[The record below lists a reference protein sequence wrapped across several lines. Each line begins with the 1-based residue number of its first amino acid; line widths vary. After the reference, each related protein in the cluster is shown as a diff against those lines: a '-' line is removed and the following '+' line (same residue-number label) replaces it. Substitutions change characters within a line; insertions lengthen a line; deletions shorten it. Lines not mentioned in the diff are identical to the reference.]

1 MKRLLLFFI
10 QVLLAANCFA
20 GHIAGGE
27 VYYKYLGPGS
37 TANTSS
43 YEISL
48 RLFREC
54 SAGGANTAPMPV
66 SVVMAI
72 YNNSSPYTQV
82 GSQITV
88 ARTSFQ
94 QLQLTTPNPC
104 INNPPSICYQVGVF
118 TFTKELPNSAGGYIA
133 MFQTCC
139 RTANID
145 NIQEQTFT
153 NAAGQSTTGE
163 GATYTGQIP
172 GTNSLPS
179 GTNSSPIFSLK
190 DTTLVCQFSPFKLD
204 FSATDPDAG
213 DSLSY
218 SFCSAYDRGVTT
230 GAADVNYTPPP
241 YNAVTYK
248 PGFTGTTPL
257 GPDVV
262 INPVTG
268 IISGIAPGAGRYVV
282 TVCIGEWRKG
292 QLISQHRK
300 DFTLIVS
307 NCTLAGAALKPSYV
321 TCNGTVLQFQNES
334 TNASINSY
342 LWDFGVPNLTTDTS
356 SSPTPSYDY
365 QKSGK
370 DSGTFTV
377 KLKVSTVNG
386 CLDSTTSQVKVYPG
400 FIPGFTV
407 TGTCFI
413 NSYLFSDTSKIKYG
427 SVISRRWDFG
437 DLTSSVDTASS
448 KDTAWKY
455 PAPTT
460 VQVKLIVGNN
470 IGCVDTVIRSITITD
485 KPTLSIPFRDTLI
498 CSIDTLALRV
508 NTSSGSVQWTPA
520 NGPNRLRILNSTSNA
535 PLVFPRDTTKYYV
548 TVNDNGCTNTDS
560 VTVNVLPFITVDAG
574 PDTGICRTDSFYL
587 KPVSDA
593 LQYVWS
599 ASTGETVS
607 PVKNPLIRPL
617 VNTRYYVIANLGKC
631 QSRDSVNVRVAP
643 YPAAAAGS
651 DMTIC
656 YGTRVQLNGTVTG
669 STFSWSPTA
678 SLINE
683 NTLTPVAG
691 PTRTTAYVLTATDT
705 IGCPK
710 PKTDTVIVTVIQ
722 PIRANAGNDTAAVP
736 NEPLQLNAS
745 GGTSYTWD
753 PASFLSDPTIAN
765 PIAVFDNTID
775 SITYTVRVSDGGC
788 SATDQVTVRVYKNGP
803 DILVPSGFTPNGD
816 GKNDVIRPALVGIS
830 KFNFFSIYNRW
841 GQLVF
846 TTNEVNKGWDG
857 NFSGVAQ
864 PAGTYVYQAQG
875 TDYRGKILFRKG
887 TVVLIR

>member
-1 MKRLLLFFI
+1 MTKPNSCYMKRFLYS
-10 QVLLAANCFA
+10 LAFTLIMLN
-20 GHIAGGE
+20 GYGKHITGGE
-27 VYYKYLGPGS
+27 IYYTYLGAS
-37 TANTSS
+37 TANPGKLS
-43 YEISL
+43 YKITLLLYKDTTVSGTGVASL
-48 RLFREC
+48 GY
-54 SAGGANTAPMPV
+54 AYPV
-66 SVVMAI
+66 SI
-72 YNNSSPYTQV
+72 FRGDNNQIVTT
-82 GSQITV
+82 ITV
-88 ARTSFQ
+88 TRTNYEYMNLSYY
-94 QLQLTTPNPC
+94 NPC
-104 INNPPSICYQVGVF
+104 LNVKPPVRFAVATYEQTVD
-118 TFTKELPNSAGGYIA
+118 LDPLDDGYIVSH
-133 MFQTCC
+133 QQCC
-139 RTANID
+139 RIDGIVNI
-145 NIQEQTFT
+145 NST
-153 NAAGQSTTGE
+153 NV
-163 GATYTGQIP
+163 GATYWVKIP
-172 GTNSLPS
+172 GKKDNPFAPNNSNAVFNKRDTILVCK
-179 GTNSSPIFSLK
+179 SSPISI
-190 DTTLVCQFSPFKLD
+190 D
-204 FSATDPDAG
+204 FSAVDPDN
-213 DSLSY
+213 DSLVYKFITGY
-218 SFCSAYDRGVTT
+218 SGASANNPIPTNS
-230 GAADVNYTPPP
+230 ANPP
-241 YNAVTYK
+241 YNPVTYF
-248 PGFTGTTPL
+248 GSYTPDF
-257 GPDVV
+257 PIDAQVT
-262 INPVTG
+262 INPKTGLVT
-268 IISGIAPGAGRYVV
+268 GIAPGTTGVYLMAVMVEEYRNGV
-282 TVCIGEWRKG
+282 K
-292 QLISQHRK
+292 ISEHRK
-300 DFTLIVS
+300 DFQISINDCSIT
-307 NCTLAGAALKPSYV
+307 GAALKPSYV
-321 TCNGTVLQFQNES
+321 TCNGTTLQFQNES
-334 TNASINSY
+334 TSSNINSY
-342 LWDFGVPNLTTDTS
+342 LWDFGVPTITSDTS
-356 SSPTPSYDY
+356 SSPTPTYDY
-365 QKSGK
+365 LKSGK
-370 DSGTFTV
+370 DSGTYTV
-377 KLKVSTVNG
+377 KLKVTAVGG
-386 CLDSTTSQVKVYPG
+386 CQDSATSLVKVYPG
-400 FIPGFTV
+400 FTPGFTV
-407 TGTCFI
+407 SGTCVL
-413 NSYLFSDTSKIKYG
+413 NSYNFSDTSKTKYG
-427 SVISRRWDFG
+427 TVISRYWDFG
-437 DLTSSVDTASS
+437 DLTSSADTAHAKDSS
-448 KDTAWKY
+448 WKY
-455 PAPTT
+455 PAATT
-460 VQVKLIVGNN
+460 VQVKLIVANN
-470 IGCVDTVIRSITITD
+470 VGCIDTVSKSVLIADR
-485 KPTLSIPFRDTLI
+485 PTLSLPFRDTLI

-508 NTSSGSVQWTPA
+508 NNSSGSVQWTPA